1 MVIKECTLGTKNE
14 QRIVALE
21 RDMGKLSKMVF
32 WLVTS
37 SFGTLVGVITTLVF
51 LTLNK

>member
-1 MVIKECTLGTKNE
+1 MNKDCMLGTKNE

-21 RDMGKLSKMVF
+21 RDMSKVSKMVF

-37 SFGTLVGVITTLVF
+37 SFMTLVSVITTLLYVIVG
-51 LTLNK
+51 K